1 MNFIIVRLY
10 PNFQT
15 WLTRHFIILPN
26 SASPLSVHYVLAT
39 LAFLLLPHQALLPSQ
54 MFILLLFLVV
64 FAVPFQNFVLLSSFK
79 SCKGHIFTKVFS
91 DQAGQKRILKIQRT
105 INQLNNYSKLN
116 HYTVILFSLQ
126 CSYLSQSLIY
136 LCVCC
141 LSPQLHLNSCSFFE

>member
-26 SASPLSVHYVLAT
+26 LPLHFV
-39 LAFLLLPHQALLPSQ
+39 FI
-54 MFILLLFLVV
+54 MFWLHWPFCSCHVRLCSHHKCLYSCCSLLFLL
-64 FAVPFQNFVLLSSFK
+64 FLQNFVLLSSFK
-79 SCKGHIFTKVFS
+79 SRKGHVFAKVSS
-91 DQAGQKRILKIQRT
+91 DQAGQKRILKIQKT

-126 CSYLSQSLIY
+126 QLLVSVTYLFMCLLS
-136 LCVCC
+136 VC
-141 LSPQLHLNSCSFFE
+141 LNYT